1 MKTVLQDWIAYGE
14 ALLRF
19 ESGLIEHF
27 RLIPSLNANWTAL
40 VSGALL
46 LMCTG
51 DFPRCPRN
59 LRDRKAKAEDLA
71 TQIRNATYHIR
82 RQWYRKSQ
90 TPDFMKK
97 SQRPLHIK
105 LEDFGI
111 DHLGDARLPDC
122 ADLFSKVT
130 HI

>member
-14 ALLRF
+14 AILRF

-27 RLIPSLNANWTAL
+27 RLVPSLNANWSAI

-46 LMCTG
+46 LMHTG
-51 DFPRCPRN
+51 DFPKCPRN

-82 RQWYRKSQ
+82 RQWYRKCQ
-90 TPDFMKK
+90 TADFMRNFQKA
-97 SQRPLHIK
+97 LDVK

-111 DHLGDARLPDC
+111 DHLGDAKLPDC